1 MQPVRDWRVE
11 VFEPNAQENLN
22 MKRTA
27 LAVLAALAAAS
38 LACNIGYTLD
48 LPKVTTGPTETLT
61 VNEAAPAAGV
71 DVMAVNIT
79 MGAGVLNLQGG
90 AERLA
95 EGEIRYNVPEWK
107 PTVTRDSAS
116 LSISQGQVKNSIS
129 LPGQGNTIVN
139 DWSLKLGS
147 SPMALTIEAGAYQG
161 TLALGGLPLRSLTI
175 HDGAGDSS
183 VSFDTPNPEK
193 MDTLTYQ
200 TGASKVSLQSLAN
213 ANAQTIHFT
222 GGAGNYELDFSGK
235 LERDVTVEVQVG
247 VASLRLVTPVG
258 TATVVNISGGLND
271 VKTTG
276 TWAHSGDS
284 YSQTGTGKTITINVD
299 IGVGSLELATK

>member
-1 MQPVRDWRVE
+1 
-11 VFEPNAQENLN
+11 

-27 LAVLAALAAAS
+27 LPVLAALAAAS

-79 MGAGVLNLQGG
+79 MGAGKLDLQGG

-107 PTVTRDSAS
+107 PTVTRDSTS

-175 HDGAGDSS
+175 HDGAGDST
-183 VSFDTPNPEK
+183 VSFYTPNPEK

-222 GGAGNYELDFSGK
+222 GGAGDYELDFSGE

-276 TWAHSGDS
+276 TWAQSGDS